1 MSKAG
6 RSRIQVVLAAP
17 ARDVEG
23 NNLPLSAGNHLP
35 HQARGRVTDV
45 NGDGQ
50 SGICP
55 DSAQQLAQG
64 PVRIQKAS
72 FALPDRC
79 ATPAPGGE
87 QDWLA
92 QATAHFCGEVVL
104 SAGTARGLTD
114 ERDGV
119 PLILSGVLPGR
130 SGNPHVAAL
139 PSDPPFLIGQGG
151 VLDRGDQRPV
161 LAYRAVLQPGP
172 AEADRFE

>member
-1 MSKAG
+1 MRRPRETSKGTISPCPRAITCLTKPEVVSQTSTAMARAG
-6 RSRIQVVLAAP
+6 SALTPRS
-17 ARDVEG
+17 
-23 NNLPLSAGNHLP
+23 SF
-35 HQARGRVTDV
+35 
-45 NGDGQ
+45 
-50 SGICP
+50 
-55 DSAQQLAQG
+55 AQG

-92 QATAHFCGEVVL
+92 RATAHFCGEVVL

-130 SGNPHVAAL
+130 SGNPHVAVL